1 MAWVLQTNYCLRLL
15 CVMWLGGVLAGC
27 LEQAAKAG
35 SDRKDSTATKPAVS
49 QVAPVV
55 LTRSQTWR
63 QSQNLSGAGWNLWR
77 DKAAVWQNDQL
88 FLPPVDVAKLPV
100 NLPTIGWEK
109 LYAGNSG
116 DAKNPIKP
124 VQVPGTVEEYFWGVD
139 GDPYGT
145 NGNYQGVSF
154 WWRDFTVPTD
164 WQGKTVVLHFAA
176 CRLRSEIFVN
186 EKLVG
191 YDLIG
196 NTPFDVDIT
205 AAVKVG
211 QQNKLCVRVTDPNA
225 NESDNNFDYGDYLSR
240 PWGATS
246 VRIPPS
252 HGFGGITGQVTMLG
266 FDKVRVSD
274 IFVKNKPTP
283 SSAKPTDIDV
293 DVTLQNDAKVA
304 TTGTVRLRIVEK
316 RDSNKV
322 AFEQTYAGVPLPVGE
337 SVWSPPKS
345 LSNPDVKLWDLDT
358 PNLYQCE
365 VSVESAAAGKD
376 ALQVQFGYRWFTP
389 DGLGTPQACLRLNGK
404 RIFLRSAIS
413 WGYWPIN
420 GMFPNAELAE
430 RQTRL
435 AKAFGLNGL
444 HMHRTIA
451 DPLLMDAADEAGLLL
466 YSEPGGYKCD
476 RGDVNARAMATAKL
490 MRFIKRDRNHPSVV
504 VWGMINEIWVR
515 QNVVHIEYL
524 RDMAD
529 AHKLDPTR
537 TLVLASGQTVYGK
550 PAPQGS
556 WMMPYEI
563 QRRETGWYDEHRA
576 GSTGVYVDTL
586 YQGPDSFYGRE
597 APPEVASIMG
607 EEGALSAPPQLE
619 AMALDYRVRGLAGW
633 DGADHER
640 LRNVYNQWLD
650 AHHARGS
657 FATVDD
663 LCRAFGDI
671 AYYYHGRVIE
681 SIRAYN
687 VVGAYVINGWECSK
701 MDNHSGIVDPF
712 RRPKGHLETLSYYLR
727 PLYVAVKAR
736 RKVMEAGGGGKS
748 VVDFYL
754 INEKNVRG
762 PQLLEITVTDP
773 NGRVT
778 LRKSVP
784 VTIEGGDRYGQ
795 LLARDIVCDIGATHG
810 YTRIEAKLMAEGRMV
825 ADGHDEVL
833 AINYRTV
840 PIPPGGEVLDNSS
853 EVRHFLEGRNYKL
866 GPLTTSP
873 APRASQPVPFVV
885 VGNYDLSGPALD
897 DLLKRVHDEG
907 TTLVFLDNPERWA
920 RELDNRKLVEFAG
933 LMNVGDNWVGGS
945 YFALDDPLLNGLP
958 RNTGMNWEYQQIC
971 MSWQPNSHRFGMVL
985 TGDDAAVGCY
995 QSNDP
1000 RMGTVL
1006 GSVPH
1011 GKGRIILTTIPLLPK
1026 LNNGDP
1032 AVAIAKRLFVN
1043 CLVYGNAARP
1053 VVKAQTAAR

>member
-1 MAWVLQTNYCLRLL
+1 YE
-15 CVMWLGGVLAGC
+15 G
-27 LEQAAKAG
+27 
-35 SDRKDSTATKPAVS
+35 AT
-49 QVAPVV
+49 
-55 LTRSQTWR
+55 
-63 QSQNLSGAGWNLWR
+63 
-77 DKAAVWQNDQL
+77 
-88 FLPPVDVAKLPV
+88 
-100 NLPTIGWEK
+100 
-109 LYAGNSG
+109 G
-116 DAKNPIKP
+116 DEKNPVKA
-124 VQVPGTVEEYFWGVD
+124 VQVPGTVEEYFWGID

-154 WWRDFTVPTD
+154 WWREFTVPAE
-164 WQGKTVVLHFAA
+164 WQGKTIVLHFAA

-186 EKLVG
+186 DKLVG

-205 AAVKVG
+205 GAVQTGG
-211 QQNKLCVRVTDPNA
+211 QKNKLCVRITDPNA
-225 NESDNNFDYGDYLSR
+225 NEPDNNFDYGDYLSR

-266 FDKVRVSD
+266 FDKVRVAD

-283 SSAKPTDIDV
+283 APDKPTDIDV
-293 DVTLQNDAKVA
+293 DVTLQNDTKVA
-304 TTGTVRLRIVEK
+304 TTGTVRLRIVSK
-316 RDSNKV
+316 ADPRQV
-322 AFEQTYAGVPLPVGE
+322 VFEQTYAEVPLPVGE
-337 SVWSPPKS
+337 SLWSKS
-345 LSNPDVKLWDLDT
+345 VNNPNVKIWDLDS

-376 ALQVQFGYRWFTP
+376 ALQVNFGYRWFTP

-404 RIFLRSAIS
+404 RVFMKSAIS
-413 WGYWPIN
+413 WGFWPIN
-420 GMFPNAELAE
+420 GMFPSPELVE
-430 RQTRL
+430 RQTRM
-435 AKAFGLNGL
+435 AKAFGLNTL
-444 HMHRTIA
+444 HMHRAIA
-451 DPLLMDAADEAGLLL
+451 DPMLMDAADEAGLLL

-490 MRFIKRDRNHPSVV
+490 MRFIRRDRNHPSVV

-556 WMMPYEI
+556 WMMPYEM

-576 GSTGVYVDTL
+576 GSPGVYVDHL

-597 APPEVASIMG
+597 APADVAAIMG

-619 AMALDYRVRGLAGW
+619 AMAADYRARGLAGW

-640 LRNVYNQWLD
+640 FTTVYNKWLD

-663 LCRAFGDI
+663 LCRALGDI

-681 SIRAYN
+681 SMRAYN
-687 VVGAYVINGWECSK
+687 VVDAYVINGWECSK

-712 RRPKGHLETLSYYLR
+712 RRPKGHLENLSYYLR

-736 RKVMEAGGGGKS
+736 RKVLEPGGKS

-754 INEKNVRG
+754 INEKNVHG
-762 PQLLEITVTDP
+762 PQVLEITVTDP
-773 NGRVT
+773 GGRVT
-778 LRKSVP
+778 MRKSVP
-784 VTIEGGDRYGQ
+784 VTIEGGDQYGQ
-795 LLARDIVCDIGATHG
+795 LLARDIVCEVGPANG
-810 YTRIEAKLMAEGRMV
+810 YTRIDAKLMSAGRLV
-825 ADGHDEVL
+825 ADGHDDVF
-833 AINYRTV
+833 AADFRTPV
-840 PIPPGGEVLDNSS
+840 IPAGGEVLDNSS
-853 EVRHFLEGRNYKL
+853 EVQRFLLGRNYKL
-866 GPLTTSP
+866 GAPTTSP
-873 APRASQPVPFVV
+873 AARVAQPVPFVV
-885 VGNYDLSGPALD
+885 VGNYNVTNPALD
-897 DLLKRVHDEG
+897 DLLRRVHDEG

-920 RELDNRKLVEFAG
+920 RELAQRKLVEFAG
-933 LMNVGDNWVGGS
+933 IMNVGDNWVGGS
-945 YFALDDPLLNGLP
+945 YFALDDPLLTGLP
-958 RNTGMNWEYQQIC
+958 RNTGLNWEYQQIG
-971 MSWQPNSHRFGMVL
+971 MSWQPNSHRCGMLL

-995 QSNDP
+995 TSNDP

-1006 GSVPH
+1006 GSIPH
-1011 GKGRIILTTIPLLPK
+1011 GKGRIILTTIPLLQK
-1026 LNNGDP
+1026 LNNGEP
-1032 AVAIAKRLFVN
+1032 EAAIAKRLFVN
-1043 CLVYGNAARP
+1043 CLIYGNAERA
-1053 VVKAQTAAR
+1053 VGKEQTAAR